1 VDKYFLIT
9 ITFYKEAQMKFFFC
23 SLIVLFFITQLGCNK
38 PESFDSAQV
47 QKSIEEA
54 CAKYSEAIREANV
67 ADVADV
73 YTVDATIIPPDGEIV
88 RGKSAI
94 EEFYKKLFQIGM
106 KEGVLTTIEVGGSGD
121 TAYEIGK
128 SKVLIQPEGQAAI
141 QDSTRYLVIWK
152 HQADGTWKVHVDI
165 WNMSCR

>member
-1 VDKYFLIT
+1 
-9 ITFYKEAQMKFFFC
+9 MKFFFG
-23 SLIVLFFITQLGCNK
+23 SIIVLFFITQLSCTRS
-38 PESFDSAQV
+38 ESFDSAQV

-88 RGKSAI
+88 KGKPAI
-94 EEFYKKLFQIGM
+94 EELYKKFFQIGM
-106 KEGVLTTIEVGGSGD
+106 KEAVLTTIEVGGNGD

-128 SKVLIQPEGQAAI
+128 SKVRIQPEGQAAI
-141 QDSTRYLVIWK
+141 LDSTKYLVIWK

-165 WNMSCR
+165 WNLGCR

>member
-1 VDKYFLIT
+1 
-9 ITFYKEAQMKFFFC
+9 MKFLFG
-23 SLIVLFFITQLGCNK
+23 SIIVLFFITQLGCNK
-38 PESFDSAQV
+38 PESFDSVQV
-47 QKSIEEA
+47 KKSIEEA
-54 CAKYSEAIREANV
+54 CAKYSEAIREAN
-67 ADVADV
+67 ATNVADV
-73 YTVDATIIPPDGEIV
+73 YTVDATIIPPDGDIV
-88 RGKSAI
+88 KGRKAI
-94 EEFYKKLFQIGM
+94 EEFYKKLFQMGF

-128 SKVLIQPEGQAAI
+128 SKILIQPEGQAAI